1 MEKLEYEDDTLPRHV
16 ANFLSQQKKDRVVQI
31 IEKEER
37 RHFDDDEARQ
47 LEPGQTFPGYNFLR

>member
-1 MEKLEYEDDTLPRHV
+1 MEKLEYEDDTIPRHV
-16 ANFLSQQKKDRVVQI
+16 AHFLLQQKREQVVRA

-37 RHFDDDEARQ
+37 KHFDDDEARQ